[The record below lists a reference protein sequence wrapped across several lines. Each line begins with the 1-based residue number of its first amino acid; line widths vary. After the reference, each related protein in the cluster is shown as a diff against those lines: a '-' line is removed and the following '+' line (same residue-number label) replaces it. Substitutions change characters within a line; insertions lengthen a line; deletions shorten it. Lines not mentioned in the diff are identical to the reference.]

1 VCNTPALVVRGGRTL
16 SALIVTGTALLTCSP
31 SASPAELI
39 RATGVSTLSAQEQS
53 LLAAINAAR
62 AANGAPPLRIGTRLQ
77 RAADAHSAAMA
88 RSGSFTHGN
97 WYRRLRAHGVRGR
110 TLGETIAWG
119 VGSDGT
125 AQAIVAMWLASPPH
139 RATMLRPGFRRVG
152 VGIAIGRMA
161 GYSGASVATADF
173 SGG

>member
-1 VCNTPALVVRGGRTL
+1 MCNTAALVVRGGRTL
-16 SALIVTGTALLTCSP
+16 SALIVTGIALLPCSP

-62 AANGAPPLRIGTRLQ
+62 AAHGAPPLRVGARLQ

-97 WYRRLRAHGVRGR
+97 WYQRLRAHGVRGR

-119 VGSDGT
+119 AGSYGT
-125 AQAIVAMWLASPPH
+125 AQAIVSMWLASPSH
-139 RATMLRPGFRRVG
+139 RTTMLGRGFRWVG
-152 VGIAIGRMA
+152 VGIATGRMS
-161 GYSGASVATADF
+161 GFSGANVATADF
-173 SGG
+173 AG

>member
-1 VCNTPALVVRGGRTL
+1 VRGGRTL
-16 SALIVTGTALLTCSP
+16 LALTVTGIALLVVSP
-31 SASPAELI
+31 GASSVDLVGATSVSA
-39 RATGVSTLSAQEQS
+39 LSAQEQS

-62 AANGAPPLRIGTRLQ
+62 AANGAPPLRIGARLQ
-77 RAADAHSAAMA
+77 HAADAHSAAMA

-119 VGSDGT
+119 VGIDGT

-152 VGIAIGRMA
+152 VGIAVGRMS
-161 GYSGASVATADF
+161 GYSGARVATADF
-173 SGG
+173 AG

>member
-1 VCNTPALVVRGGRTL
+1 MRGGRTL
-16 SALIVTGTALLTCSP
+16 TVVIVSGIALFALSP
-31 SASPAELI
+31 SASSSGLVEAV
-39 RATGVSTLSAQEQS
+39 GVSTLSAQEQS

-62 AANGAPPLRIGTRLQ
+62 AAHGAPPLTLGTRLQ

-110 TLGETIAWG
+110 ALGETIAWG
-119 VGSDGT
+119 VGTDGT
-125 AQAIVAMWLASPPH
+125 AQAIVGMWLASPPH

-152 VGIAIGRMA
+152 VGIAIGRMG
-161 GYSGASVATADF
+161 GYPGASIATADF

>member
-1 VCNTPALVVRGGRTL
+1 VV
-16 SALIVTGTALLTCSP
+16 ALLLSP
-31 SASPAELI
+31 SASPAELVG
-39 RATGVSTLSAQEQS
+39 ATSVSTLSAQEQS

-62 AANGAPPLRIGTRLQ
+62 AANGAPPLRIGARLQ

-119 VGSDGT
+119 VGSTGT
-125 AQAIVAMWLASPPH
+125 AQAIVAMWMASPPH

-152 VGIAIGRMA
+152 VGIAVGRMS
-161 GYSGASVATADF
+161 GYSGARVATADF
-173 SGG
+173 SGS

>member
-1 VCNTPALVVRGGRTL
+1 MRGGRTL
-16 SALIVTGTALLTCSP
+16 SALTFTGIALLVCSP
-31 SASPAELI
+31 SASPSDQI
-39 RATGVSTLSAQEQS
+39 RATSVTTLSVQEQN

-62 AANGAPPLRIGTRLQ
+62 AANGAPPLTIGARLQ

-97 WYRRLRAHGVRGR
+97 WYRRLRAFGVRGR

-119 VGSDGT
+119 SGSYGT
-125 AQAIVAMWLASPPH
+125 AQSIVGMWLASPEH
-139 RATMLRPGFRRVG
+139 RATMLRPGYRRVG
-152 VGIAIGRMA
+152 VGIAVGRMG
-161 GYSGASVATADF
+161 GYSGARVATADF

>member
-1 VCNTPALVVRGGRTL
+1 VRGGRTL
-16 SALIVTGTALLTCSP
+16 LALTVTGFALLVLSP
-31 SASPAELI
+31 GASPADLVG
-39 RATGVSTLSAQEQS
+39 ATSVSTLSAQEQS

-62 AANGAPPLRIGTRLQ
+62 VAHGAPPLKIGARLQ

-97 WYRRLRAHGVRGR
+97 WYSRLRAHGVRGR
-110 TLGETIAWG
+110 ALGENIAWG
-119 VGSDGT
+119 VGTDGT
-125 AQAIVAMWLASPPH
+125 AQAIVGMWLASPPH

-152 VGIAIGRMA
+152 VGIAVGRMA
-161 GYSGASVATADF
+161 GYAGARVATADF

>member
-1 VCNTPALVVRGGRTL
+1 MV
-16 SALIVTGTALLTCSP
+16 ALLLSP
-31 SASPAELI
+31 SASPAELVG
-39 RATGVSTLSAQEQS
+39 ATSVSTLSAQEQS

-62 AANGAPPLRIGTRLQ
+62 AANGAPPLRIGARLQ

-119 VGSDGT
+119 VGSAGT
-125 AQAIVAMWLASPPH
+125 AQAIVAMWMASPPH

-152 VGIAIGRMA
+152 VGIAIGHMS
-161 GYSGASVATADF
+161 GYSGARVATADF
-173 SGG
+173 SGS